1 MTRPG
6 TWTKARVDVLDG
18 DLRRHRNDRLATEEP
33 MEIRMLAGGERA
45 TVAVTMRTPGAD
57 FELAAGFLVSEG
69 VIHERS
75 SVRGLSYCVDRD
87 VDEVQRLNIVNVALR
102 GDSLPVLA
110 GLDRHF
116 FTNSACGVCGR
127 ATLEELEERG
137 VRSVRPPS
145 SSLAPET
152 LYSLPDV
159 MRRAQTTFESTGGL
173 HAAALF
179 TLDGALLALREDVGR
194 HNAVDKVI
202 GRAFLADEL
211 PLADR
216 ILMVSGRSSYE
227 IVQKAV
233 VAGIPVVCAVSAP
246 SSLAVDVAERF
257 GITLVGFL
265 RERRMNVYTGA
276 GVLADERGSVEV
288 PEG

>member
-1 MTRPG
+1 MR
-6 TWTKARVDVLDG
+6 
-18 DLRRHRNDRLATEEP
+18 RNDKVATEEP
-33 MEIRMLAGGERA
+33 LEIRLLAGGQRA

-57 FELAAGFLVSEG
+57 FELAAGFLSSEG
-69 VIHERS
+69 VLRGRS
-75 SVRGLSYCVDRD
+75 SVRGISYCVDRD

-102 GDSLPVLA
+102 QDDLPTLE
-110 GLDRHF
+110 GLERHF
-116 FTNSACGVCGR
+116 FTNSSCGVCGR
-127 ATLEELEERG
+127 ATLEELDQRG
-137 VRSVRPPS
+137 VERARPPS
-145 SSLAPET
+145 SPLTAAT
-152 LYSLPDV
+152 LYPLPAK
-159 MRRAQTTFESTGGL
+159 MRAAQATFDSTGGL

-179 TLDGALLALREDVGR
+179 DLAGSLLVLREDVGR

-202 GRAFLADEL
+202 GRALLADEL
-211 PLADR
+211 PLRDR

-227 IVQKAV
+227 IVQKAA

-265 RERRMNVYTGA
+265 RDERMNVYTGA
-276 GVLADERGSVEV
+276 GAFAGERGSVEV